1 MLGVD
6 ARAAR
11 YTWTAAL
18 VLLLL
23 WLVYLMRTTV
33 FVFIVALLF
42 GYLLAPLVNV
52 IDRFL
57 PGKRTRTPALAIAY
71 VILVAA
77 LFVGVTQ
84 IGSRAVEEANSLAK
98 SMPAKLARFEQPN
111 ASLPDS
117 VNSFKAQIV
126 QKVED
131 QLSQSSGE
139 IISSLPRAGAEI
151 LSVASNLVY
160 LVIVPILGFFFLKDG
175 REIRQR
181 LLEMI
186 DDDRQ
191 RALMEVLLADVNLVL
206 AHYMR
211 AILILSLA
219 TFTSYSI
226 FFTIL
231 RVPYSILLAALAGTL
246 EFIPMIGTFSAAI
259 IIVIVTAVSGGPV
272 LGALAFLVVY
282 RVFQDYVLSPL
293 LMRAGVELHPL
304 LVLFGVFAGHRTGRH
319 SGRVPLR
326 AGAGFHP
333 YHLPVH
339 PPAAPDCGTG
349 PRCARR
355 TRMRVLTGFVL
366 LAATH
371 SRTS

>member
-1 MLGVD
+1 MLGVN

-18 VLLLL
+18 VFLLL

-42 GYLLAPLVNV
+42 GYLLAPLVDV

-57 PGKRTRTPALAIAY
+57 PGKRTRTPALTIAY

-98 SMPAKLARFEQPN
+98 SMPAKLARFEHPN

-231 RVPYSILLAALAGTL
+231 RVPYSILLAALVGTL

-304 LVLFGVFAGHRTGRH
+304 LVLFGVFAGTELVGIPGAFL
-319 SGRVPLR
+319 SVP
-326 AGAGFHP
+326 
-333 YHLPVH
+333 
-339 PPAAPDCGTG
+339 
-349 PRCARR
+349 
-355 TRMRVLTGFVL
+355 VLAFIRIIYRFIRQQR
-366 LAATH
+366 LAAGQVH
-371 SRTS
+371 AVPDAPA

>member
-1 MLGVD
+1 MF
-6 ARAAR
+6 A
-11 YTWTAAL
+11 
-18 VLLLL
+18 
-23 WLVYLMRTTV
+23 
-33 FVFIVALLF
+33 FIVALLF

-139 IISSLPRAGAEI
+139 IISSLPHAGAEI

-160 LVIVPILGFFFLKDG
+160 LVFVPILGFFFLKDG

-246 EFIPMIGTFSAAI
+246 EFILMIGTFSAAI

-272 LGALAFLVVY
+272 LAALAFLVVY

-304 LVLFGVFAGHRTGRH
+304 LVLFGVFAGTELVGIPGAFL
-319 SGRVPLR
+319 SVPVLAFIR
-326 AGAGFHP
+326 IIYRFIRQQRLTAGQ
-333 YHLPVH
+333 VH
-339 PPAAPDCGTG
+339 AVPDAPA
-349 PRCARR
+349 
-355 TRMRVLTGFVL
+355 
-366 LAATH
+366 
-371 SRTS
+371 

>member
-191 RALMEVLLADVNLVL
+191 RVLMEGLLADVNLVL

-246 EFIPMIGTFSAAI
+246 EFIPMIGTFSAAV

-272 LGALAFLVVY
+272 LGALAFLVIY

-304 LVLFGVFAGHRTGRH
+304 LVLFGVFAGTELVGIPGAFL
-319 SGRVPLR
+319 SVP
-326 AGAGFHP
+326 
-333 YHLPVH
+333 
-339 PPAAPDCGTG
+339 
-349 PRCARR
+349 
-355 TRMRVLTGFVL
+355 VLAFIRIIYRFIRQQR
-366 LAATH
+366 LAAGQVH
-371 SRTS
+371 AVPDAPA

>member
-1 MLGVD
+1 
-6 ARAAR
+6 
-11 YTWTAAL
+11 
-18 VLLLL
+18 
-23 WLVYLMRTTV
+23 
-33 FVFIVALLF
+33 
-42 GYLLAPLVNV
+42 
-52 IDRFL
+52 
-57 PGKRTRTPALAIAY
+57 
-71 VILVAA
+71 
-77 LFVGVTQ
+77 
-84 IGSRAVEEANSLAK
+84 
-98 SMPAKLARFEQPN
+98 
-111 ASLPDS
+111 

-126 QKVED
+126 QKVENR
-131 QLSQSSGE
+131 LSQSSGE
-139 IISSLPRAGAEI
+139 IISSLPRAGVEI

-175 REIRQR
+175 RAIRQR

-191 RALMEVLLADVNLVL
+191 RVLMEGLLADVNLVL

-246 EFIPMIGTFSAAI
+246 EFIPMIGTFSAAV

-272 LGALAFLVVY
+272 LGALAFLVIY

-304 LVLFGVFAGHRTGRH
+304 LVLFGVFAGTELVGIPGAFL
-319 SGRVPLR
+319 SVP
-326 AGAGFHP
+326 
-333 YHLPVH
+333 
-339 PPAAPDCGTG
+339 
-349 PRCARR
+349 
-355 TRMRVLTGFVL
+355 VLAFIRIIYRFIRQQR
-366 LAATH
+366 LAAGQVH
-371 SRTS
+371 AVPDAPA